1 MRVYVK
7 IVALLSGNN
16 AELFERFVFEKVE
29 HTLVGFWAT
38 LKRVK
43 VVDAEIKSR
52 VYERVI
58 EPFKDPSLFELLL
71 QSGKSL
77 QEGFGIFVLS
87 GL

>member
-7 IVALLSGNN
+7 IVALLSGN

-58 EPFKDPSLFELLL
+58 EPFKDPRSLSCCFSPERACKKA
-71 QSGKSL
+71 SGSL
-77 QEGFGIFVLS
+77 C
-87 GL
+87 